1 MNKEQNFREF
11 DSLLN
16 ECLDAVLAGE
26 TTIEGCLERYPQYAD
41 LLRPELQAAVL
52 VSRLKSPQMA
62 EGSVRD
68 LEARL
73 RTRMQTPR
81 PRNVI
86 HIAGLTFS
94 RAAAAVMIAFLLIFG
109 SGAGVVAASANTIP
123 GDTLYPVKRLWE
135 LLILLLAPLTGELD
149 DLWLHLARTRF
160 GEVQSLIAQGRLSE
174 DALFDLYEATAKTIE
189 LSDAQTARQALAYM
203 HNAQAYLQQTDLP
216 LQYEILYRALISL
229 MAPIQTSDGRLML
242 PPGLQADLEAAS
254 TPPTPDETEPAS
266 AATSTENM
274 PSATSSAAPTSS
286 PTPQPT
292 MTFTATIADT
302 PTPRIP
308 ATATRTPTLSP
319 TPTLTETPLPT
330 ATFTWTPLPLPPSRT
345 PFGAP
350 SSTPAPA
357 TLPSGPTATE
367 TPLTPGDSPFIRQ
380 TQQSVYMTQTA
391 QAQDTSP

>member
-26 TTIEGCLERYPQYAD
+26 LTIEGCLERYPQYAD

-52 VSRLKSPQMA
+52 VSRLKSPQLA
-62 EGSVRD
+62 ESSVQD

-94 RAAAAVMIAFLLIFG
+94 RAAAAVMIVFLLIFG

-160 GEVQSLIAQGRLSE
+160 GEVQRLIAQGRLSE

-203 HNAQAYLQQTDLP
+203 HNAQAYLQQADLP
-216 LQYEILYRALISL
+216 LQYEILYHALISL

-242 PPGLQADLEAAS
+242 PPGTQADLEAAS
-254 TPPTPDETEPAS
+254 TQPTPDETEPVS
-266 AATSTENM
+266 AATSTELM
-274 PSATSSAAPTSS
+274 PSATSTNS

-308 ATATRTPTLSP
+308 ATATRTPTLTPSP
-319 TPTLTETPLPT
+319 TLSQTPRPT

-357 TLPSGPTATE
+357 TLPPSSTE

-391 QAQDTSP
+391 QAQGTSP